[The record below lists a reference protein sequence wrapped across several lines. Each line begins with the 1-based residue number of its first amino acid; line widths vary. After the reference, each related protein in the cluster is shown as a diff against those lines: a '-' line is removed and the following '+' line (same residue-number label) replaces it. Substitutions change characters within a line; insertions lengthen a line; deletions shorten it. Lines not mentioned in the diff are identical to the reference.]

1 MVPGR
6 SLRER
11 GHVSV
16 ASARH
21 QWDDGRRRLAEEG
34 LETARSRHLAV
45 LIDAVTDELRRR
57 LGQRYTL
64 ADLAAAYDGAEEW
77 VADVA
82 CARRGRSSAP
92 ACATRRSSRMRP
104 LRATRRARAT
114 TNPEWRSASDETRG
128 PRARPRSQG
137 GEAPARSRLG
147 RARSCSA
154 RCSSSASPSAGRRAG
169 PGARGR
175 LRADARLTSF
185 PTPSPRRRRSPLR
198 FRTREI
204 RKNRSTLV
212 RLLSREYPHP

>member
-57 LGQRYTL
+57 VGQRYTL

-77 VADVA
+77 VRDVV
-82 CARRGRSSAP
+82 
-92 ACATRRSSRMRP
+92 
-104 LRATRRARAT
+104 L
-114 TNPEWRSASDETRG
+114 RSA
-128 PRARPRSQG
+128 RPKF
-137 GEAPARSRLG
+137 
-147 RARSCSA
+147 
-154 RCSSSASPSAGRRAG
+154 RAG
-169 PGARGR
+169 VRDTALVQDAAFARYAQGAS
-175 LRADARLTSF
+175 DYE
-185 PTPSPRRRRSPLR
+185 P
-198 FRTREI
+198 
-204 RKNRSTLV
+204 
-212 RLLSREYPHP
+212 

>member
-77 VADVA
+77 VRDVV
-82 CARRGRSSAP
+82 
-92 ACATRRSSRMRP
+92 
-104 LRATRRARAT
+104 L
-114 TNPEWRSASDETRG
+114 RSAR
-128 PRARPRSQG
+128 PKFRAGVRDTALVQDAAFARYSQG
-137 GEAPARSRLG
+137 
-147 RARSCSA
+147 
-154 RCSSSASPSAGRRAG
+154 ASDYEP
-169 PGARGR
+169 
-175 LRADARLTSF
+175 
-185 PTPSPRRRRSPLR
+185 
-198 FRTREI
+198 
-204 RKNRSTLV
+204 
-212 RLLSREYPHP
+212 